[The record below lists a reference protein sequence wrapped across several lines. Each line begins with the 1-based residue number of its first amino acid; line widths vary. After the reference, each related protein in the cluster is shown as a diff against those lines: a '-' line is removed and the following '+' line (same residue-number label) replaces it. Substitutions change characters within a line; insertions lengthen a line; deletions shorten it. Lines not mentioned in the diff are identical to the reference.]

1 MRRWRFTIRPRN
13 CRRFQMPTA
22 IVARRLLYTHRPHW
36 AGGCAPCTALAGSS
50 RSDRTSIQ
58 QPILEAHWRHS
69 VRVGVGS
76 CRNEIL
82 EPKLLQKK
90 YNRMTNKKG
99 TQKKTRVLGPM
110 QHLSLDTLFQHA
122 HLINVFRLC
131 VHLAPELIQNN
142 QNMKSKLSL
151 FFQRDW
157 G

>member
-1 MRRWRFTIRPRN
+1 
-13 CRRFQMPTA
+13 MPTA
-22 IVARRLLYTHRPHW
+22 IVARHLLFTHRPHW
-36 AGGCAPCTALAGSS
+36 AGGCAPCTTLAGSS

-69 VRVGVGS
+69 ARVGVGG

-82 EPKLLQKK
+82 EPKLLQTK

-110 QHLSLDTLFQHA
+110 QHLSLHTLFQHA
-122 HLINVFRLC
+122 HMTNGFRIRL
-131 VHLAPELIQNN
+131 HFAPDLNQNN
-142 QNMKSKLSL
+142 QNTNNKLSL
-151 FFQRDW
+151 FFEREW